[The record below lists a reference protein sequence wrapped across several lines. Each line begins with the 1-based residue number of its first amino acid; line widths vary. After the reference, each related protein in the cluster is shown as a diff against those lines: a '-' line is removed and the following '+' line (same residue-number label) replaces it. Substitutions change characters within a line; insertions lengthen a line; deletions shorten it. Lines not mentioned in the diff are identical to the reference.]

1 LYGQPADM
9 RGVLDLARE
18 KGLIVVEDAAQ
29 AHGAVHE
36 DGRCGTMG
44 IASGFS
50 FYPGKNLGAYGD
62 GGAVCTNDDALAEQM
77 RKLRN
82 WGGTV
87 KYHHPERGF
96 NSRLDTIQA
105 AVLGVKLK
113 HLADWNRRR
122 RQVAAWYREALAPL
136 QDRIVLPAEAP
147 GTVEHVYHLYVIR
160 LRKGDRDAVLKGL
173 NDRGVGAG
181 INYPIP
187 VHPRGPT
194 PTSASARGAS
204 RRPRPPGSRSSRCRS
219 TPS

>member
-1 LYGQPADM
+1 
-9 RGVLDLARE
+9 
-18 KGLIVVEDAAQ
+18 
-29 AHGAVHE
+29 
-36 DGRCGTMG
+36 
-44 IASGFS
+44 
-50 FYPGKNLGAYGD
+50 
-62 GGAVCTNDDALAEQM
+62 M
-77 RKLRN
+77 RKLAQLGAAPSRS
-82 WGGTV
+82 TTT
-87 KYHHPERGF
+87 PSRGF

-181 INYPIP
+181 IHYPIP
-187 VHPRGPT
+187 VHLQGAYADLGLGAGSFPAAE
-194 PTSASARGAS
+194 SAAKSILSLPIFAELTREQVDAVARALGEALAD
-204 RRPRPPGSRSSRCRS
+204 G
-219 TPS
+219 